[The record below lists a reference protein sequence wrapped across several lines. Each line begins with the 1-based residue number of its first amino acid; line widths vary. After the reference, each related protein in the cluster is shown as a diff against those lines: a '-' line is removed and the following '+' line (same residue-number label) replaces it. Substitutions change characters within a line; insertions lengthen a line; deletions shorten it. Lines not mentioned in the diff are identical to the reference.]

1 MKRYSVY
8 KESDAKWAGN
18 IPKSWECLRFKDLS
32 VVNRGASP
40 RPIDD
45 PKYFDDE
52 GDYSWV
58 RIADLSASERYLL
71 ATKQRLS
78 LLGAS
83 LSVKRYPGDFFLSI
97 AGTVGK
103 PIITKIKCCIH
114 DGFVWFPNLKI
125 DSEFLYYLCST
136 GTPYQGLGKLGTQL
150 NLNTETVGNI
160 FIPVPSKKEIEHIVH
175 YLDTETGKID
185 QKIAGLEKKTL
196 LYKELKQSI
205 INETVTRGLPAKE
218 AQAAGLTPNPP
229 LKDSG
234 IPWIGEIPEHW
245 DERRKVDIVTNN
257 KRKNTTVSERNLL
270 SLSYGTIKRKNYE
283 TSFGLLPASFSGY
296 QIVKKGNIILRLTD
310 LQNDQRSLRVG
321 LVKDDKGI
329 ITSAYIGLV
338 FKKDLIPTYFYYLIH
353 YYDIA
358 KVFYWQGGGLRQ
370 SMTFDD
376 VKILPVII
384 PPQKEQLAIAN
395 YLDRK
400 TTHIDKI
407 TATITEQI
415 TTLKELRKTLI
426 NDVVT
431 GKICVT
437 DDKLTK

>member
-185 QKIAGLEKKTL
+185 QKIAGLERKTL

-218 AQAAGLTPNPP
+218 AQAEGLTPNPP

-245 DERRKVDIVTNN
+245 EVRRNKDIFKKHSRKPLSSDGVVTAFRDGQVTLRS
-257 KRKNTTVSERNLL
+257 KRRSIGFTN
-270 SLSYGTIKRKNYE
+270 SLKEI
-283 TSFGLLPASFSGY
+283 GY
-296 QIVKKGNIILRLTD
+296 QRIKKGDLVLHAMDAFAGAIGVAEETGKSSPVYSAYTPIDINSICIPYYGYLIREMSLTGFI
-310 LQNDQRSLRVG
+310 QSFA
-321 LVKDDKGI
+321 KGI
-329 ITSAYIGLV
+329 RERSTEFRHKEFAPL
-338 FKKDLIPTYFYYLIH
+338 F
-353 YYDIA
+353 
-358 KVFYWQGGGLRQ
+358 
-370 SMTFDD
+370 M
-376 VKILPVII
+376 IL
-384 PPQKEQLAIAN
+384 PPQKEQLAIAS

>member
-1 MKRYSVY
+1 MKQYSAY
-8 KESDAKWAGN
+8 QESDAKWAGA
-18 IPKSWECLRFKDLS
+18 IPKSWACLRFKDLS

-45 PKYFDDE
+45 PKYFDDH

-71 ATKQRLS
+71 TTKQKLS
-78 LLGAS
+78 QLGAS

-125 DSEFLYYLCST
+125 NSEFLYYLCST

-160 FIPVPSKKEIEHIVH
+160 FIPIPPKKEIDCIVSH
-175 YLDTETGKID
+175 LDRETEKID
-185 QKIAGLEKKTL
+185 KKLSGLEKKAG
-196 LYKELKQSI
+196 LYKELKQSL
-205 INETVTRGLPAKE
+205 INETVTRGLPPKE
-218 AQAAGLTPNPP
+218 AKKAGLTPKPKM
-229 LKDSG
+229 KDSG

-245 DERRKVDIVTNN
+245 EVRRIGTAFEERSDRVNDTDYPPLSVTM
-257 KRKNTTVSERNLL
+257 
-270 SLSYGTIKRKNYE
+270 
-283 TSFGLLPASFSGY
+283 
-296 QIVKKGNIILRLTD
+296 
-310 LQNDQRSLRVG
+310 
-321 LVKDDKGI
+321 KGI
-329 ITSAYIGLV
+329 VPQLANAAKTQHNDNR
-338 FKKDLIPTYFYYLIH
+338 KKVCEGDYVINSRSDRRGSSGVSPLEGSVSVINIVLKPMKKMEGSYLHYLFRSYRFIEEFYRNGRGIVDDLWTTK
-353 YYDIA
+353 YDFMRAIQCS
-358 KVFYWQGGGLRQ
+358 F
-370 SMTFDD
+370 
-376 VKILPVII
+376 
-384 PPQKEQLAIAN
+384 PQDTKEQQAIAS

-407 TATITEQI
+407 ITSIEQQI
-415 TTLKELRKTLI
+415 RTLKELRKTLI

-431 GKICVT
+431 GKICVI
-437 DDKLTK
+437 